1 MSFTVMPKRS
11 WKGGEQYV
19 LPRQTTPRDLS
30 PAFIVLSYFENRHPV
45 PPEFSMLLTEYK
57 REAVTQIFNINV
69 VKFYWIDKKL
79 VEISKSGVNTVSE
92 KGMSSNGAHK

>member
-1 MSFTVMPKRS
+1 
-11 WKGGEQYV
+11 
-19 LPRQTTPRDLS
+19 
-30 PAFIVLSYFENRHPV
+30 
-45 PPEFSMLLTEYK
+45 MLLTEYK

-79 VEISKSGVNTVSE
+79 VEISKSGVYTVSE